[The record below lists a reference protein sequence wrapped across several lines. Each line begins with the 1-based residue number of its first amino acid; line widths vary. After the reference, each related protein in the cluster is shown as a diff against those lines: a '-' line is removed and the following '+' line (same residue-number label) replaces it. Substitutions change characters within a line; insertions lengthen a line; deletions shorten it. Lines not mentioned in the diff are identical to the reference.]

1 VRVQGEIDRS
11 PACGGEAMLRYVL
24 SLRLIML
31 LGALGAMV
39 GALLMFWLGG
49 ANIIGGMRS
58 LLAGDDNKVVTGMIM
73 SATDSFLFGVVL
85 VVFAYAIAFG
95 FAIDLEPQTRERL
108 PQWMRVDSV
117 SGLKH
122 TLVEMILVYLVVD
135 FATDWA
141 QGNDLSWTTLLK
153 PASILLIAAAS
164 RLLSGNHLPTSR
176 DA

>member
-1 VRVQGEIDRS
+1 
-11 PACGGEAMLRYVL
+11 MLQYAL

-31 LGALGAMV
+31 IGALGAMV

-49 ANIIGGMRS
+49 ANVFSAMRS
-58 LLAGDDNKVVTGMIM
+58 LLAGHENKFVTGLIM

-85 VVFAYAIAFG
+85 VVFAYAITFG
-95 FAIDLEPQTRERL
+95 FAIDLKPQTRERL
-108 PQWMRVDSV
+108 PQWMRIDSV

-122 TLVEMILVYLVVD
+122 TLVEVILVYLVVD

-141 QGNDLSWTTLLK
+141 QGSDLSWTTLLK
-153 PASILLIAAAS
+153 PTSILLIAAAS
-164 RLLSGNHLPTSR
+164 RLLSGSHPPTSP